1 MMNEETNQ
9 YLQQLVSLNEGI
21 LEALFE
27 IKSDIAEIKEEL
39 NWTKEHSHSKM
50 HLDKLEE
57 MDSKL
62 FDISLNLPG

>member
-1 MMNEETNQ
+1 MNEETNQ

-27 IKSDIAEIKEEL
+27 IKSDIVEIKEEL

-57 MDSKL
+57 IDSKL
-62 FDISLNLPG
+62 FDISINLPE